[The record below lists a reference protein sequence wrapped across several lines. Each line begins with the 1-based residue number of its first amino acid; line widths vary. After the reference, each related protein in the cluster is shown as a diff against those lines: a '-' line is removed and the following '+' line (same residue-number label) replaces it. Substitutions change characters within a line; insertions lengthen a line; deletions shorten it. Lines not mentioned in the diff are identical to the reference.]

1 MEEKMSINKIK
12 IACVAF
18 VVGGLI
24 LTACGAGTPPT
35 PTTDPNLIITQVAQT
50 IEANLALTASA
61 QPTETLT
68 PEPTQVPTETPT
80 LAVTPLVVGTPGIST
95 LALPTVPGGGTGV
108 SPDAMAFSAD
118 VTIPDNT
125 QLSPSAAFTK
135 TWRMKNTGTTTWNS
149 NYQLVYWDGVPIT
162 EVEKVLPV
170 KQVKLSSEVKPGA
183 EGEVS
188 VKMVAPSKNGTYKIW
203 WRLLNPA
210 GAVFGD
216 SLYALIIVN
225 DGTIT
230 LVPSVTPTKTP

>member
-1 MEEKMSINKIK
+1 
-12 IACVAF
+12 
-18 VVGGLI
+18 
-24 LTACGAGTPPT
+24 
-35 PTTDPNLIITQVAQT
+35 
-50 IEANLALTASA
+50 
-61 QPTETLT
+61 
-68 PEPTQVPTETPT
+68 
-80 LAVTPLVVGTPGIST
+80 
-95 LALPTVPGGGTGV
+95 
-108 SPDAMAFSAD
+108 
-118 VTIPDNT
+118 
-125 QLSPSAAFTK
+125 
-135 TWRMKNTGTTTWNS
+135 
-149 NYQLVYWDGVPIT
+149 VPIT

-210 GAVFGD
+210 GAAFGD